1 MVARA
6 HRALRGLMNGALIS
20 VTSRE
25 LMLMAVADQGLN
37 RLEVDV
43 RDREFAGEPG
53 PYSIQE

>member
-1 MVARA
+1 
-6 HRALRGLMNGALIS
+6 MNGALIS